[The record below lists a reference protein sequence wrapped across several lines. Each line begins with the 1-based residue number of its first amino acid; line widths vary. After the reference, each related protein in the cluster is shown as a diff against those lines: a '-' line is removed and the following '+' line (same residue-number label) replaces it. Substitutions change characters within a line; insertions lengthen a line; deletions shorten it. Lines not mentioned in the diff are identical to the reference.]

1 MKSYTEI
8 EGWFSHSRTYLQ
20 LLDTMPDFGTFVEVG
35 AWLGRSTAYLCAN
48 AGVNH
53 RICVVDT
60 WLGTPNEWKTT
71 HKLATQIDLFTAFS
85 ANLQGYNYEPFRM
98 TSELAA
104 TYFPDASV
112 DVVFLDADHTYE
124 ATKADIKRWLPKVK
138 AGGYLAGHDYC
149 KEWEGV
155 IQAVDEIFGEK
166 KEVNVADTCW
176 LYHVQ
181 S

>member
-8 EGWFSHSRTYLQ
+8 EGWFTHTQTYSRLI
-20 LLDTMPDFGTFVEVG
+20 DSMPEFGTFVEVG

-48 AGVNH
+48 AGLHH

-60 WLGTPNEWKTT
+60 WLGSANELQTT
-71 HKLATQIDLFTAFS
+71 HQLATQIDLFAAFTD
-85 ANLQGYNYEPFRM
+85 NLKGYLYEAYRM
-98 TSELAA
+98 TSASAA
-104 TYFPDASV
+104 NCFADGTL

-124 ATKADIKRWLPKVK
+124 ATKADIQRWLPKVK

-149 KEWEGV
+149 QQWEGV
-155 IQAVDEIFGEK
+155 IQAVDEIFAEN

-176 LYHVQ
+176 LYHV
-181 S
+181 